1 MKITY
6 DKQNHH
12 LTATEKAAIKR
23 CWEFYKEFYNS
34 PAFFDLKSDYMIF
47 KKKAVRF
54 VWHETHIFGQVHD
67 YIDKHII
74 GQGVPFNIEE

>member
-1 MKITY
+1 MKISY
-6 DKQNHH
+6 DKHNRH

-23 CWEFYKEFYNS
+23 CWEFYNS

-54 VWHETHIFGQVHD
+54 VWHETHISGQVHD

-74 GQGVPFNIEE
+74 GHGVPFKIEV